1 MVCNVSDVSPTTVLD
16 KVKVPFPD
24 AAYATRATNR
34 LTSALLPGSGLGSLT
49 NVVSWAGR
57 VQATAEPTPFKQ
69 VEAIFVSGSTSGG
82 FTAGD
87 DTDDS
92 ALADHRTLLDQLAAD
107 AGVTVRRVETETTP
121 AAEDGPVLTE
131 EQYAEAIALGRETA
145 DASIDSGADLLVLAG
160 FGPGAIA
167 AAVAVTAHMTRTS
180 AVELSPRIQL
190 PGGFIDDNV
199 WMRRIAATRDAFAR
213 ANGAARN
220 ARTTLSEFGGA
231 VVATMTGVIVAA
243 GLRRTP
249 VLFDGPVAASA
260 ALAARDFSLGA
271 PKWCYAPDRSPHP
284 VVEKVAGQ
292 VGMAKSIGPGMDIGE
307 GCAVLHA
314 LPLVQGAL
322 RLADELPYPAPTT
335 ETESAENSTEDS
347 NSQDSDAEV

>member
-1 MVCNVSDVSPTTVLD
+1 MSDVSPTTVLD

-34 LTSALLPGSGLGSLT
+34 LASALLPGSGLGSLA

-69 VEAIFVSGSTSGG
+69 IEAILVSGATTGG

-87 DTDDS
+87 TDES
-92 ALADHRTLLDQLAAD
+92 AADHRTLLDRLATD
-107 AGVTVRRVETETTP
+107 AGVTVRPVTTETTS
-121 AAEDGPVLTE
+121 AAEDGPVLTD

-145 DASIDSGADLLVLAG
+145 DGCIDSGADLLVLAG
-160 FGPGAIA
+160 FGPGAVA

-190 PGGFIDDNV
+190 PGGVIDDNI

-231 VVATMTGVIVAA
+231 VIATMTGVIVAA

-249 VLFDGPVAASA
+249 VLFDGPIAASA

-292 VGMAKSIGPGMDIGE
+292 VGMAKPVGPGMDIGE
-307 GCAVLHA
+307 GCAVLYS
-314 LPLVQGAL
+314 LPLLQSTL
-322 RLADELPYPAPTT
+322 RLAGELPYPAPVTETT
-335 ETESAENSTEDS
+335 EESTGDSGAE
-347 NSQDSDAEV
+347 A